1 MASSSSSTANPLLGQ
16 PVTEKLTKSN
26 HALWHAQV
34 RAAIRGARLMGYL
47 TGVTKMPPET
57 ITRKDAAGKEEE
69 VPNPA
74 LEDWEA
80 TDQQVL
86 SNLLSSVSKEILTQ
100 VATCKTAAEAW
111 KTIEAM
117 FASRTRARTVNT
129 RIALSNTKKG
139 NSSAAEYFGKMKAL
153 GDEMAAAGRP
163 LEDEELV
170 EYILTGL
177 GEDFQSLVA
186 ALCARVEPISIGELY
201 SQLLSFESR
210 MDLVFSDNYQGSAN
224 SASRGRGF
232 PRGGRSGS
240 RGRGPPR
247 GGSAGGRSTYGR
259 GNGGGQRQGNSRGS
273 PNNHAPD
280 ETRCQVCF
288 KKNHTAAECWH
299 RFDENFVP
307 DQRLAAAAT
316 NSYGV
321 DTNWYTDTGA
331 TDHITSE
338 LDKLTVKNKY
348 HGGDQIHIAS
358 SSGMGIS
365 HIGHSTVH
373 TPSRDIHLK
382 NVLYVPQAKKNLVSV
397 HRLAADNSAFLE
409 FHPDVFFIK
418 DQATKNTL
426 LKGRCHNGLYPLPS
440 PLIKHAHGATRSSMS
455 QWHSRLGHPSSSV
468 VKRVISSNNLPY
480 LDEPSDKT
488 VCDACQQG
496 KSHQLPYPKS
506 SSVSKFPLELVFS
519 DVWGAA
525 PESVGRKKYYVSF
538 IDDFSKFTWIYLLR
552 FKSEMFQKFQEFQTL
567 VERLFDRKIISVQT
581 DWGGEYRSLHSFFT
595 KLGIDH
601 HVSCPHAHQ
610 QNGSA
615 ERKH

>member
-1 MASSSSSTANPLLGQ
+1 
-16 PVTEKLTKSN
+16 
-26 HALWHAQV
+26 
-34 RAAIRGARLMGYL
+34 
-47 TGVTKMPPET
+47 
-57 ITRKDAAGKEEE
+57 
-69 VPNPA
+69 
-74 LEDWEA
+74 
-80 TDQQVL
+80 
-86 SNLLSSVSKEILTQ
+86 
-100 VATCKTAAEAW
+100 
-111 KTIEAM
+111 
-117 FASRTRARTVNT
+117 
-129 RIALSNTKKG
+129 
-139 NSSAAEYFGKMKAL
+139 
-153 GDEMAAAGRP
+153 
-163 LEDEELV
+163 
-170 EYILTGL
+170 
-177 GEDFQSLVA
+177 
-186 ALCARVEPISIGELY
+186 
-201 SQLLSFESR
+201 
-210 MDLVFSDNYQGSAN
+210 
-224 SASRGRGF
+224 
-232 PRGGRSGS
+232 
-240 RGRGPPR
+240 
-247 GGSAGGRSTYGR
+247 
-259 GNGGGQRQGNSRGS
+259 
-273 PNNHAPD
+273 
-280 ETRCQVCF
+280 
-288 KKNHTAAECWH
+288 
-299 RFDENFVP
+299 
-307 DQRLAAAAT
+307 
-316 NSYGV
+316 V

-397 HRLAADNSAFLE
+397 HRLAADNSASLE

-418 DQATKNTL
+418 DQATKNIL
-426 LKGRCHNGLYPLPS
+426 LKGWCHNGLYPLPS

-468 VKRVISSNNLPY
+468 VKQVISSNNLPY

-506 SSVSKFPLELVFS
+506 SSVPKFPLELVFS

-538 IDDFSKFTWIYLLR
+538 IDNFSKFTWIYLLR
-552 FKSEMFQKFQEFQTL
+552 FKSEVFQKFQEFQTL

-610 QNGSA
+610 QNGNIVTSLKSVSLSWPMRLCLSNFGMKHSCRQLILLIVYLVELLVTLPPLNAFLIKSLITQPCEYLGVHAGQISDHTILTNFSSVQNNVFSLATVHSIKATSA
-615 ERKH
+615 